1 MSIEKFIE
9 NFDELTKEFSK
20 DTSLVFEKVDSAN
33 NTKFRVCYV
42 TPKVPCKMFL
52 CLKYTTKYSSID
64 VVREVIKNF
73 KNKNDELVNSSRYII
88 EAEML
93 DKTFRYTLTGRK
105 PTFRGDVL
113 IYSKSKT
120 NATNFVYIKNY
131 LGVSVREI

>member
-73 KNKNDELVNSSRYII
+73 KNKNDENVNKYPGNFHYRLVCNVMHVNSRTII
-88 EAEML
+88 C
-93 DKTFRYTLTGRK
+93 T
-105 PTFRGDVL
+105 
-113 IYSKSKT
+113 KS
-120 NATNFVYIKNY
+120 
-131 LGVSVREI
+131 LR